1 MLEMFFDNGKVFSVF
16 EQIIKSG
23 SQEVCVPRI
32 LFDLKIPVD
41 EATEI
46 LQSFVFL
53 GILDET
59 EKTVDEGIFRFNPE
73 SPVVL
78 SLCLFD
84 DVVCK
89 YTFEKIGDFVNDGD
103 SRNELLSFLEDEKG
117 NEEFKESDLDD
128 LLDFLKKL

>member
-1 MLEMFFDNGKVFSVF
+1 MLEMFFDNEKSFSVF

-41 EATEI
+41 DAAEI

-59 EKTVDEGIFRFNPE
+59 EKTEEEGIFKFNPD

-78 SLCLFD
+78 GLCLFD
-84 DVVCK
+84 DVVSK
-89 YTFEKIGDFVNDGD
+89 YTFKKLNDFVNNGD
-103 SRNELLSFLEDEKG
+103 DEESLSFLKDG
-117 NEEFKESDLDD
+117 GHIKEMDLE
-128 LLDFLKKL
+128 DFLNFLKDL

>member
-1 MLEMFFDNGKVFSVF
+1 MLEMFFDNEKVFSVF

-23 SQEVCVPRI
+23 SLEVCVPRI
-32 LFDLKIPVD
+32 LFELKIPIDDAV
-41 EATEI
+41 EI

-59 EKTVDEGIFRFNPE
+59 EKTKDDGIFKFNPD

-84 DVVCK
+84 DVVSK
-89 YTFEKIGDFVNDGD
+89 HTLKKMNEFVNDGD
-103 SRNELLSFLEDEKG
+103 GHDELSSFLKKED
-117 NEEFKESDLDD
+117 NEFKESDLE
-128 LLDFLKKL
+128 DFLNFLRDL